1 MDNAFSCSTALAVSL
16 DIASVSSESL
26 VVDLAISEST
36 LLVSETTSLP
46 VSTCCLLILLNS
58 ASIALAL

>member
-26 VVDLAISEST
+26 VVDLAISELS

-58 ASIALAL
+58 ASIAPAL